1 MVFLEGHCRPRHQND
16 LDSFIGKVGP
26 IQTCWVEA
34 LGWGPGTRVVGFL
47 APVILDPLEPRSTVR
62 DLSLIGV

>member
-1 MVFLEGHCRPRHQND
+1 MFLEGHRRPRHRND
-16 LDSFIGKVGP
+16 LDSFIGNVGP

-34 LGWGPGTRVVGFL
+34 LGWGLGTRVVDFL

-62 DLSLIGV
+62 DFSLIGV